1 MSVEPVLIVGSV
13 AYDDLEL
20 PSGVFNNTVGGAATY
35 SAIAT
40 SLLHP
45 ARVVGIVGEDFD
57 AKTLEQL
64 RARSIDVDGIERA
77 KGKTFRWRGRYA
89 ADLNSRETLDTQLNV
104 FAHFQPK
111 ILPNAQNPEFL
122 LLGNIHPAL
131 QLHVLQQVKKPRFVA
146 ADTMNFWIS
155 GELET
160 LRKVLAQVDL
170 LIVNDEEAR
179 DLSGIHNLPKAARA
193 IQKMGPLR
201 VIIKRG
207 EFGAL
212 LFDEAGTF
220 FVPAYPLEDV
230 VDPTGAGDSFAG
242 GLFGYLART
251 DQTSPQALRK
261 ALFFASAA
269 GSFCVEGVGASRLLS
284 MTKDDF
290 RKRLTSFVSLVDYG
304 SQLDLP

>member
-64 RARSIDVDGIERA
+64 RARSIDIDGIERA

-193 IQKMGPLR
+193 IQKMGPSR

>member
-193 IQKMGPLR
+193 IQKMGPSR